1 MRSQAPANQAH
12 YGVLNQGTLMK
23 LDFKTFLAG
32 AVIAAGAALALA
44 APVAENWE
52 NHCTKCHG
60 DDGKGQTKAGKKL
73 SVRDYTDPKV
83 QAEMKDAEMI
93 KATADGVFDKG
104 GKEKMK
110 AYKEELSADEIK
122 ELVAYI
128 RKFKS

>member
-1 MRSQAPANQAH
+1 
-12 YGVLNQGTLMK
+12 MK
-23 LDFKTFLAG
+23 LTTKHIFLGLPLVLAG
-32 AVIAAGAALALA
+32 IVVA

-60 DDGKGQTKAGKKL
+60 ADGKGQTKAGRKL
-73 SVRDYTDPKV
+73 NVRDYTDAKV
-83 QAEMKDAEMI
+83 QAEMRDEEMI

-110 AYKEELSADEIK
+110 AYKEELTADEIK